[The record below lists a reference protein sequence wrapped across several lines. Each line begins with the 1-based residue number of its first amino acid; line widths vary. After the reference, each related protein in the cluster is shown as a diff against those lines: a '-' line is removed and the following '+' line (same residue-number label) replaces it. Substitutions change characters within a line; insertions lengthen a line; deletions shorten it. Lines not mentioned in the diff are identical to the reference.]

1 MSASEQERAEQ
12 SQAKQVW
19 SSLEEETRQEVVAE
33 FHRVIK
39 EMIDEHFR
47 ISATT
52 SLESKSGDL
61 CPPIDPQ
68 SSTHQQGEPADAVRV
83 A

>member
-1 MSASEQERAEQ
+1 MSTGEQERVEP

-19 SSLEEETRQEVVAE
+19 SSLEEKERQEVVAE

-47 ISATT
+47 ISTST
-52 SLESKSGDL
+52 SLESTCGDL
-61 CPPIDPQ
+61 CAPIDPQ
-68 SSTHQQGEPADAVRV
+68 SSTHQQGEPADAVR
-83 A
+83 AA